1 MRDVAE
7 RVSILRDRG
16 VGGDLEPE
24 GDALLIGRVNW
35 SQAYVVMGMGGR
47 MLVNISSDVFDA
59 EQHSSQRAHLVLE
72 LKRQACEKIIGMI
85 TAKKDGIKFGAWSGR
100 EALRKRQCRNCRT

>member
-7 RVSILRDRG
+7 RVSILGDRG
-16 VGGDLEPE
+16 VGGNLEAE

-35 SQAYVVMGMGGR
+35 RQAYVVMGMGGR

-59 EQHSSQRAHLVLE
+59 EQHSSQSAHLVMELE
-72 LKRQACEKIIGMI
+72 RQACEKIIGMI
-85 TAKKDGIKFGAWSGR
+85 TAKKDGMRFGVRSGR
-100 EALRKRQCRNCRT
+100 EAPQKRQCRNCQT